1 MWYEPVKHKMNFSAV
16 RARDN
21 RKIYDEYEKI
31 CVKSGLYS
39 EDSKA
44 NYSLVRIDKNAQ
56 WCTEGGY
63 AAFNISKLQGRNRP
77 ILSIPTGICSICHF

>member
-56 WCTEGGY
+56 
-63 AAFNISKLQGRNRP
+63 
-77 ILSIPTGICSICHF
+77 

>member
-1 MWYEPVKHKMNFSAV
+1 MWYEPVKHKMTFSAV

-44 NYSLVRIDKNAQ
+44 NYTLVRIDKNRSLRIYLFVFRAWRTSKQ
-56 WCTEGGY
+56 N
-63 AAFNISKLQGRNRP
+63 AMKLQ
-77 ILSIPTGICSICHF
+77 